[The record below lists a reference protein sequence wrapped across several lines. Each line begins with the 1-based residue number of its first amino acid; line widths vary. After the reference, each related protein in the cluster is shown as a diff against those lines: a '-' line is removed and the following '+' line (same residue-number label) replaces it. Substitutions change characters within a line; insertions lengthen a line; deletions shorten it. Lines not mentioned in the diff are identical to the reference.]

1 MTTAAGTSVD
11 LKMDVDKSRLDWIDI
26 AKGIGIILVVYGHVM
41 RGLVKA
47 NLFPNG
53 DLVRELDNLI
63 YSFHMPLFFFLAGLL
78 LVPSVGRRG
87 RSGFLWSKVDTIAYP
102 YLVWSLIQGGI
113 EVLLSSV
120 TSGDASWNEV
130 ASVIWQPRAQ
140 FWFLWALFVIFAF
153 CAIAVAYRSALVL
166 VSVTVAGAAFYV
178 YAPEGALAN
187 FQGAGEM
194 LVFFLLGALFQRFH
208 GLQLKATPPLAIVLA
223 SLFFA
228 AAYYFLIRSG
238 LRYEDRGWGGL
249 VMAVLGI
256 AALCAAC
263 STLTGRVGAALAYL
277 GGTSMYIYLMHILA
291 ASGARILVARV
302 FPDLPSALHLG
313 IGMTAGIALPVVAY
327 HLFKRF
333 GGMWLFNPPRGLS
346 VGTLA
351 ADGFRRS

>member
-1 MTTAAGTSVD
+1 
-11 LKMDVDKSRLDWIDI
+11 
-26 AKGIGIILVVYGHVM
+26 
-41 RGLVKA
+41 
-47 NLFPNG
+47 
-53 DLVRELDNLI
+53 
-63 YSFHMPLFFFLAGLL
+63 MPLFFFLAGLFL
-78 LVPSVGRRG
+78 IPSVARRG
-87 RSGFLWSKVDTIAYP
+87 RADFLWSKVDTIVYP
-102 YLVWSLIQGGI
+102 YLVWSLIQGGV

-130 ASVIWQPRAQ
+130 ASLVWQPRAQ
-140 FWFLWALFVIFAF
+140 FWFLWALFVIFVF
-153 CAIAVAYRSALVL
+153 CTIAVACRSTTLL

-194 LVFFLLGALFQRFH
+194 LVFFLFGVLFQRFH
-208 GLQLKATPPLAIVLA
+208 GLQLKAAHPMAAIVLV

-228 AAYYFLIRSG
+228 AAYYFLIRTG
-238 LRYEDRGWGGL
+238 FRYEDRGGRGL
-249 VMAVLGI
+249 GMAVLGI
-256 AALCAAC
+256 AALCAAS
-263 STLTGRVGAALAYL
+263 STLTGRVGAVLAYL

-313 IGMTAGIALPVVAY
+313 IGMTAGVALPVVAY
-327 HLFKRF
+327 LLFKRL

-346 VGTLA
+346 VGALA